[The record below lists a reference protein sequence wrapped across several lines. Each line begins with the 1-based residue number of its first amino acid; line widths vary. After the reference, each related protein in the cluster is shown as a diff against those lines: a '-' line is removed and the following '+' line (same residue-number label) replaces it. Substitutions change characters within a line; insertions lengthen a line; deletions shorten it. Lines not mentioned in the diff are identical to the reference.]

1 MIARTATFTAWY
13 AVAIAMFERPRADDL
28 FL

>member
-13 AVAIAMFERPRADDL
+13 AVANAIFERPSDDAL

>member
-1 MIARTATFTAWY
+1 MIARTPTFTAWY
-13 AVAIAMFERPRADDL
+13 AVAIAMFERPSADDL